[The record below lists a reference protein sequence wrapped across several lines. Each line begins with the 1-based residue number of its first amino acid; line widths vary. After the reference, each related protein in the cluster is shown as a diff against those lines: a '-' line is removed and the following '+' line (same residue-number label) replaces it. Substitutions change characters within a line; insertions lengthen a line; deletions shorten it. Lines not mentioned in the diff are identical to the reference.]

1 MKPQKMSL
9 KDELRHFSERAWVYG
24 ERKAVR
30 ARRSAND
37 RVIKFYSVRG
47 YYLGEVYGGSIFDVD
62 ETMIKSQVFDSKGQY
77 K

>member
-1 MKPQKMSL
+1 MKPTKMCL
-9 KDELRHFSERAWVYG
+9 KEELKHFSERAWQYG

-30 ARRSAND
+30 ARRDAND

-47 YYLGEVYGGSIFDVD
+47 YYLGEVYGGSVSNYD
-62 ETMIKSQVFDSKGQY
+62 ETVVRSEILSSSGGY